1 MFAALFASVSVIYSA
16 NIFSVFSLPPPIS
29 FDVLICFADELHC
42 FFSEVFPAITSAAI
56 YRQVVPTTLYSVDS
70 PSPQNLFK
78 VKEKWYNKK
87 MRKKYPSDITRA
99 QFEHIR
105 GILESGKKKTAPRKV
120 DLYEIFCAILYLLK
134 SGCQWRMLPETF
146 PKWNTVYYYFSIWN
160 KAQDEKPSLL
170 HQCLKK
176 ID

>member
-1 MFAALFASVSVIYSA
+1 MKRWIENPDVVAP
-16 NIFSVFSLPPPIS
+16 IFKFSK
-29 FDVLICFADELHC
+29 
-42 FFSEVFPAITSAAI
+42 
-56 YRQVVPTTLYSVDS
+56 
-70 PSPQNLFK
+70 NLFK
-78 VKEKWYNKK
+78 VKEKRYNKK

-105 GILESGKKKTAPRKV
+105 GILASGKKKTAPRKV

-160 KAQDEKPSLL
+160 KAQAEKPSLL

-176 ID
+176 IDWRGSYKTGAEVLQEQLSYSRCAEC